1 MNYNPNQSKINAETS
16 NSILLHTQNI
26 TPVLCHLQATGLYKT
41 NHRTNDSFI
50 YTWTCSKSNI
60 IVAYPGPPT
69 ADRPIIQSHIK
80 SLTYPINVDGVVP
93 ELDRRQ
99 FWYCKEKLFG
109 QRECYD
115 LRYRTDKKRSH
126 LFTVRFLRQIDVS
139 ATNSTDSHSECKI
152 LLPSTSILSWDSWL
166 GFCI

>member
-99 FWYCKEKLFG
+99 FWYCKEKLFLVND
-109 QRECYD
+109 ECYD
-115 LRYRTDKKRSH
+115 LNILYW
-126 LFTVRFLRQIDVS
+126 FLRQIDVS

-152 LLPSTSILSWDSWL
+152 LLPSTSILSLTLDDFSAK
-166 GFCI
+166 IISIIA